1 MAKKKSNTSNKTKKR
16 ISTIAMAVFVCVVV
30 AGVYVG
36 TKPSV
41 KVQPVAP
48 ATGFLIETRPILT
61 DAVFTGKVAEAY
73 RIAAEIPKIIDSL
86 FCYCYCKK
94 NHNHKTLLTC
104 YTNKHGSK
112 CDICLN
118 EVFYAYDLYN
128 QGKTLDEIVIA
139 VDKKFY
145 RPYRRTWVIT
155 KNIFAPLFISGE
167 EPD

>member
-16 ISTIAMAVFVCVVV
+16 ISTLAMAIFICIVV

-36 TKPSV
+36 TNTSV

-48 ATGFLIETRPILT
+48 STGLLIETRPILT

-73 RIAAEIPKIIDSL
+73 RIAAEIPKILDSL

-145 RPYRRTWVIT
+145 RPYRH
-155 KNIFAPLFISGE
+155 A
-167 EPD
+167 

>member
-16 ISTIAMAVFVCVVV
+16 ISTLAMAIFICIVV

-48 ATGFLIETRPILT
+48 STGLLIETRPILT

-73 RIAAEIPKIIDSL
+73 RIAAEIPKVLDSL

-145 RPYRRTWVIT
+145 RPYRRT
-155 KNIFAPLFISGE
+155 
-167 EPD
+167 

>member
-1 MAKKKSNTSNKTKKR
+1 MAKKKSGKNTSNKTKKR
-16 ISTIAMAVFVCVVV
+16 IFTLAMAIFVCVVV

-48 ATGFLIETRPILT
+48 ATGLLIETRPILT

-73 RIAAEIPKIIDSL
+73 RIAAEIPKVLDSL

-145 RPYRRTWVIT
+145 RPFSRT
-155 KNIFAPLFISGE
+155 
-167 EPD
+167 

>member
-16 ISTIAMAVFVCVVV
+16 ISTLAMAIFICIVV

-48 ATGFLIETRPILT
+48 ATGLLIETRPILT

-73 RIAAEIPKIIDSL
+73 RIAAEIPKVLDSL

-145 RPYRRTWVIT
+145 RPYRR
-155 KNIFAPLFISGE
+155 A
-167 EPD
+167 

>member
-16 ISTIAMAVFVCVVV
+16 ISTLAMAIFICIVV

-48 ATGFLIETRPILT
+48 ATGLLIETRPILT

-73 RIAAEIPKIIDSL
+73 RIAAEIPKVLDSL

-145 RPYRRTWVIT
+145 RPYRRT
-155 KNIFAPLFISGE
+155 
-167 EPD
+167 

>member
-1 MAKKKSNTSNKTKKR
+1 MAKKKSNKSNINKKR
-16 ISTIAMAVFVCVVV
+16 ISTIAMAIFVCVVV

-48 ATGFLIETRPILT
+48 ATGLLIETRPILT

-73 RIAAEIPKIIDSL
+73 RIAAEIPKVLDSL

-145 RPYRRTWVIT
+145 RPFRRT
-155 KNIFAPLFISGE
+155 
-167 EPD
+167 

>member
-1 MAKKKSNTSNKTKKR
+1 MANKKKSGSKHFKLNKKR
-16 ISTIAMAVFVCVVV
+16 ISKIAMVFFVCFVVT
-30 AGVYVG
+30 GVYVG

-41 KVQPVAP
+41 KVQPIAP
-48 ATGFLIETRPILT
+48 ATGSLIETRPILT
-61 DAVFTGKVAEAY
+61 DAMFVGRVAKAY
-73 RIAAEIPKIIDSL
+73 RIAAEIPKVLDSL

-118 EVFYAYDLYN
+118 EVFYAYELYN
-128 QGKTLDEIVIA
+128 QGKTLDEIVVE

-145 RPYRRTWVIT
+145 RPYRR
-155 KNIFAPLFISGE
+155 A
-167 EPD
+167 